1 VCCHLESNAIDL
13 LPFNVYFHFFFQD
26 LRTKAEKIHSYA
38 VKYKTY
44 AKRYAKK
51 LKDNGEYFLKVRFQ
65 ICFLGDVSSP
75 LVY

>member
-1 VCCHLESNAIDL
+1 
-13 LPFNVYFHFFFQD
+13 
-26 LRTKAEKIHSYA
+26 